1 MKGERKWLKLAKE
14 NSLLKV
20 EEKKREKKAAARI
33 LNCCMILKASAR
45 SWLGIVDTSGTRG
58 RPPAVLATRL
68 ELELGG

>member
-1 MKGERKWLKLAKE
+1 MAEACKRKFFTEGGKK
-14 NSLLKV
+14 
-20 EEKKREKKAAARI
+20 KKRKKKAAARI